1 MGLAVAARIALG
13 DAAQRSMKCRIPVSS
28 SGMLRRVSALTGLAL
43 LATLAAGCGI
53 GTRSAATPHSSS
65 TTTRHSVELE
75 ISGLTVTPSAG
86 LQDAQQVSISVK
98 GFPRDAKYFLSECLS
113 PTDVNAA
120 GCGNQ
125 LAVQPFGMTDDL
137 GSGSAS
143 FTVQSSAASERY
155 IRTTQPCTGACVI
168 VATAGVDGAFS
179 FAPITFAPRA
189 VAPPGTHSCTNGQV
203 TVSDNG
209 GGAGLGHE
217 VQVLVFTNDT
227 RSECTLT
234 GYPGVAGLDAAG
246 AQAAQAR
253 RTLNGYLGGLLPGA
267 TSLPVVSLA
276 PGQTASAIAEGTDNP
291 VGPQPCPH
299 YPALLITPPGLTKQV
314 QVDVT
319 DLGAQGFPGCSGI
332 EVHPVVPGSSGSS
345 LGF

>member
-1 MGLAVAARIALG
+1 MI
-13 DAAQRSMKCRIPVSS
+13 
-28 SGMLRRVSALTGLAL
+28 RRVSALAGLAL
-43 LATLAAGCGI
+43 LATLAAGCGV
-53 GTRSAATPHSSS
+53 GTRSAAIHHSTS
-65 TTTRHSVELE
+65 TTTRHYVELE
-75 ISGLTVTPSAG
+75 TSGLTVAPSAR
-86 LQDAQQVSISVK
+86 LQDAQEVTISVN

-113 PTDVNAA
+113 PIDVNAA

-125 LAVQPFGMTDDL
+125 LAVQPFGITDDL
-137 GSGSAS
+137 GTGSTTFAVQTSAS
-143 FTVQSSAASERY
+143 TEPY

-168 VATAGVDGAFS
+168 VATAGINRAFS
-179 FAPITFAPRA
+179 FASITFAPRA
-189 VAPPGTHSCTNGQV
+189 PAPPGTHPCTNGQIS
-203 TVSDNG
+203 VSDNG

-217 VQVLVFTNDT
+217 DQVLVFTNHS

-234 GYPGVAGLDAAG
+234 GYPGLAGLDASG

-253 RTLNGYLGGLLPGA
+253 RTLNGYSGGLLAGA
-267 TSLPVVSLA
+267 TSLPVVALA
-276 PGQTASAIAEGTDNP
+276 SGQTASAIAEGTDNP
-291 VGPQPCPH
+291 LGPQPCPH
-299 YPALLITPPGLTKQV
+299 YPALLITAPGLSEQV